1 MTRQDDNIRKRIKST
16 EKFVPFIR
24 LQQVTG
30 WDGRRYR
37 RFAIVRV
44 LPAVNS
50 VYLLCRGTGLMLF
63 GVPRY
68 EEAAIMLD
76 CETL

>member
-50 VYLLCRGTGLMLF
+50 VYLLCRGTGLS
-63 GVPRY
+63 
-68 EEAAIMLD
+68 
-76 CETL
+76 

>member
-44 LPAVNS
+44 L
-50 VYLLCRGTGLMLF
+50 RLF
-63 GVPRY
+63 VVIGRQD
-68 EEAAIMLD
+68 EENVLTISAKRV
-76 CETL
+76 

>member
-44 LPAVNS
+44 LP
-50 VYLLCRGTGLMLF
+50 
-63 GVPRY
+63 GVASRHRLVLTIRPAERLGVRY
-68 EEAAIMLD
+68 AGVRMDALA
-76 CETL
+76 

>member
-16 EKFVPFIR
+16 EKFVLFIR

-37 RFAIVRV
+37 RFAIC
-44 LPAVNS
+44 S
-50 VYLLCRGTGLMLF
+50 EMT
-63 GVPRY
+63 
-68 EEAAIMLD
+68 
-76 CETL
+76 

>member
-24 LQQVTG
+24 LQQVTE

-37 RFAIVRV
+37 RFDIVTV

-50 VYLLCRGTGLMLF
+50 VYLLCRGAGLS
-63 GVPRY
+63 
-68 EEAAIMLD
+68 
-76 CETL
+76 

>member
-16 EKFVPFIR
+16 EKFVPFTR

-37 RFAIVRV
+37 RFAIARV
-44 LPAVNS
+44 LLAVNS
-50 VYLLCRGTGLMLF
+50 VYLLCRGMGLS
-63 GVPRY
+63 
-68 EEAAIMLD
+68 
-76 CETL
+76 

>member
-24 LQQVTG
+24 LQQVVR

-50 VYLLCRGTGLMLF
+50 VYLLCRGTGLS
-63 GVPRY
+63 
-68 EEAAIMLD
+68 
-76 CETL
+76 